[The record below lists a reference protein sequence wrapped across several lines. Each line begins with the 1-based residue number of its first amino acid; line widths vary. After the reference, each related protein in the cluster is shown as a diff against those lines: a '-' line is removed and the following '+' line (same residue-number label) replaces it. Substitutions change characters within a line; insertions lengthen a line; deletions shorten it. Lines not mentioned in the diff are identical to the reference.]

1 MLKGVTKN
9 VIEINNMENEFFDRA
24 IIILK
29 DSCTIKDEILRDE
42 ADLMFKNCAPDFVKV
57 RKRAYRLKM
66 FFCAAAGAGISA
78 AICVFFYMFV

>member
-29 DSCTIKDEILRDE
+29 DSCTVKDEILRSE
-42 ADLMFKNCAPDFVKV
+42 ADLMFKSCAPDFIRV
-57 RKRAYRLKM
+57 RKKNYRFKM
-66 FFCAAAGAGISA
+66 FFCAAAGAVLSA
-78 AICVFFYMFV
+78 AVSALLYLFV